1 MKTYRIQEP
10 PFPDFTGDPVYTD
23 YTEDDII
30 EEYWDHWKSLM
41 EKKYGEGHH
50 LINHSN
56 CILDW
61 AVVNWAWEV

>member
-10 PFPDFTGDPVYTD
+10 PLPDLSGDPVYVD
-23 YTEDDII
+23 YTEDEII
-30 EEYWDHWKSLM
+30 EEYWNHWKGLM
-41 EKKYGEGHH
+41 EKKYG
-50 LINHSN
+50 LDHSLTNREN